1 MNKNYTYI
9 EDLHNE
15 IGEIP
20 TNGIIS
26 RTLHSDDKLKA
37 ILFGFDQGQE
47 LSEHTSTMP
56 AIIHILK
63 GEARLTLGNDLKEA
77 KAGSWVNMPPKL
89 KHSVYAKTPLVMLLI
104 LVKSIEQKVEAKW
117 KGKNP
122 SFVSL

>member
-26 RTLHSDDKLKA
+26 RTLYSDDKLKA

-47 LSEHTSTMP
+47 LSEHTSIMP
-56 AIIHILK
+56 AIIHI
-63 GEARLTLGNDLKEA
+63 GEARLTLGDDPIEA
-77 KAGSWVNMPPKL
+77 KAGSWVHMSPQL
-89 KHSVYAKTPLVMLLI
+89 RHSIYAKTPLVMLLI
-104 LVKSIEQKVEAKW
+104 LIKQ
-117 KGKNP
+117 
-122 SFVSL
+122 

>member
-1 MNKNYTYI
+1 MNKNYAYFI
-9 EDLHNE
+9 DLCEE

-37 ILFGFDQGQE
+37 ILFGIDKGQE

-63 GEARLTLGNDLKEA
+63 GEARLTLGDDPKEA
-77 KAGSWVNMPPKL
+77 KAGSWVHMPPQL
-89 KHSVYAKTPLVMLLI
+89 KHSIYAKTPLVMLLI

>member
-1 MNKNYTYI
+1 MNKNYAYFL
-9 EDLHNE
+9 DLCEE

-26 RTLHSDDKLKA
+26 RTMYSDDKLKA

-56 AIIHILK
+56 AIIHNLK
-63 GEARLTLGNDLKEA
+63 GEARLTLGDDQIEA
-77 KAGSWVNMPPKL
+77 KTGSWFHMPTQL

-104 LVKSIEQKVEAKW
+104 LVKSIEQKVEARW

-122 SFVSL
+122 GFVTL

>member
-26 RTLHSDDKLKA
+26 RTLYSDDKLKV
-37 ILFGFDQGQE
+37 ILFGFDRGQE

-56 AIIHILK
+56 AIIHILS
-63 GEARLTLGNDLKEA
+63 GEARLTLGDDQIEA
-77 KAGSWVNMPPKL
+77 KTGSWAHMPTQL

-104 LVKSIEQKVEAKW
+104 LLKSIEQKVEAKW

-122 SFVSL
+122 GFGSL

>member
-1 MNKNYTYI
+1 MNKNYTYFI
-9 EDLHNE
+9 DLCEE

-26 RTLHSDDKLKA
+26 RTLYSDDQLKV

-56 AIIHILK
+56 AIIHIVR
-63 GEARLTLGNDLKEA
+63 GEARLTLGDYPKEA
-77 KAGSWVNMPPKL
+77 KAGSWVHMPPQL

-104 LVKSIEQKVEAKW
+104 LVKSIEQKV
-117 KGKNP
+117 
-122 SFVSL
+122 

>member
-26 RTLHSDDKLKA
+26 RTLYSDDKLKA

-63 GEARLTLGNDLKEA
+63 GEARLTLGEDFKEA
-77 KAGSWVNMPPKL
+77 KAGSWVNMPPQL
-89 KHSVYAKTPLVMLLI
+89 KHSVHAKTPLVMLLI

-122 SFVSL
+122 SIVSL

>member
-1 MNKNYTYI
+1 MNKNYDYFVNLC
-9 EDLHNE
+9 EE

-26 RTLHSDDKLKA
+26 RTLYSDDKLKV

-63 GEARLTLGNDLKEA
+63 GEARLTLGDDQIEA
-77 KAGSWVNMPPKL
+77 KTGSWAHMTTQL
-89 KHSVYAKTPLVMLLI
+89 KHAVYAKTPLVMLLV

-122 SFVSL
+122 SFGSL